1 MADLFTHILVG
12 YSLGIV
18 LSWRYEQL
26 SYPFITAVMIGSTLP
41 DLNRIDLVLPEDT
54 MAALFG
60 IPFTWIPLHRVGGT
74 LLIVSIGALLV
85 PTAYR
90 RVVFTCLA
98 AGASSHYALDFL
110 LYKPSG
116 VTSPLL
122 WPFITHGLAVDGFY
136 FSSDRWPVVAAA
148 ALAGL
153 IWIMDRRWMRTN
165 HSGSSDSS
173 HG

>member
-1 MADLFTHILVG
+1 MADLFTHILIG

-26 SYPFITAVMIGSTLP
+26 SYPFITAVMIGAALP
-41 DLNRIDLVLPEDT
+41 DLKRIDLVLPEET
-54 MAALFG
+54 VTALFG
-60 IPFTWIPLHRVGGT
+60 IPFTWTPLHRVGGT

-85 PTAYR
+85 PTVYR
-90 RVVFTCLA
+90 RVVFACLA
-98 AGASSHYALDFL
+98 VGASSHYALDFL

-122 WPFITHGLAVDGFY
+122 WPFITDGIAIDGLY
-136 FSSDRWPVVAAA
+136 LSSNRWLVVAAA

-153 IWIMDRRWMRTN
+153 IWIIDRRWMRTN
-165 HSGSSDSS
+165 HP
-173 HG
+173 HT